1 MTKEQ
6 VTGEMKYR
14 LSKYI
19 LQVLLDADMITTAEA
34 VQAKAVLCEKYNP
47 FTRCLEELDVWQ
59 TEL

>member
-6 VTGEMKYR
+6 TTGEMKYR
-14 LSKYI
+14 LSNYI

-34 VQAKAVLCEKYNP
+34 VNAKATLCEKYDP

>member
-1 MTKEQ
+1 MTNEQ
-6 VTGEMKYR
+6 ATGEMKYR

-19 LQVLLDADMITTAEA
+19 LQVLLDAKLITTVEA
-34 VQAKAVLCEKYNP
+34 VQAKAALCEKYVP

>member
-6 VTGEMKYR
+6 AAGEMKYR

-19 LQVLLDADMITTAEA
+19 LQVLLDAQMITTAEV
-34 VQAKAVLCEKYNP
+34 VQAKATLCEKYNP

>member
-6 VTGEMKYR
+6 ATGEMKYR

-19 LQVLLDADMITTAEA
+19 LQVLLDAQIITTAEA
-34 VQAKAVLCEKYNP
+34 VNAKAALCETYDP
-47 FTRCLEELDVWQ
+47 FTRSLEELDVWQ

>member
-6 VTGEMKYR
+6 ATGEMKYR
-14 LSKYI
+14 LGKYI
-19 LQVLLDADMITTAEA
+19 LQVLLDADMITTSEA
-34 VQAKAVLCEKYNP
+34 VNAKAVLCEKYNP

>member
-19 LQVLLDADMITTAEA
+19 LQVMLDAKLITTAEA
-34 VQAKAVLCEKYNP
+34 VQAKATLCEKYNP
-47 FTRCLEELDVWQ
+47 FTRCLEELDV
-59 TEL
+59 

>member
-6 VTGEMKYR
+6 ASGEMEYR
-14 LSKYI
+14 LCKYI
-19 LQVLLDADMITTAEA
+19 LQALLDAEMITTSEA
-34 VQAKAVLCEKYNP
+34 VTAKSTLCEKYNP

>member
-6 VTGEMKYR
+6 ANAEMKYR
-14 LSKYI
+14 LGKYI
-19 LQVLLDADMITTAEA
+19 LQVLIDAEMITTSEA
-34 VQAKAVLCEKYNP
+34 VQAKAALCEKYNP

>member
-6 VTGEMKYR
+6 ATGEMKYR
-14 LSKYI
+14 LCKYI
-19 LQVLLDADMITTAEA
+19 LQVLLDAKLITTAEA
-34 VQAKAVLCEKYNP
+34 VNVKAVLCEKYDP

>member
-6 VTGEMKYR
+6 AAREMKYR
-14 LSKYI
+14 LCKYI
-19 LQVLLDADMITTAEA
+19 LQVLIDADMITTAEA
-34 VQAKAVLCEKYNP
+34 VNAKATLCEKYDP